1 MKVIL
6 WALEAYYEAME
17 DIKAFPEIAEIL
29 PGIAE
34 AHSEVFEACTGIIHD
49 HPQYIIPQAGIV
61 VALPKVME
69 DHRGVT
75 KTNGS
80 RP

>member
-1 MKVIL
+1 M
-6 WALEAYYEAME
+6 ALEAYYEAME
-17 DIKAFPEIAEIL
+17 DMEAF

-34 AHSEVFEACTGIIHD
+34 AHCEVFEACTGIIDD
-49 HPQYIIPQAGIV
+49 HPQYIIAQAGIV

-75 KTNGS
+75 ETNGS